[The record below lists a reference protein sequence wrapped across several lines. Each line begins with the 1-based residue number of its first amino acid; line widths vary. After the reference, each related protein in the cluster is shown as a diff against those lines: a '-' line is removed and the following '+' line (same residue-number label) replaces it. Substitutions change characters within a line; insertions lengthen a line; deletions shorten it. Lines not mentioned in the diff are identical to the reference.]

1 MESLK
6 RNHRVREK
14 RLCGEADDVSTTTI
28 KAWIEQLAEFCQ
40 GYET

>member
-28 KAWIEQLAEFCQ
+28 EAWIEELPKFCQ
-40 GYET
+40 RYET

>member
-14 RLCGEADDVSTTTI
+14 READDVSTTTI
-28 KAWIEQLAEFCQ
+28 KAWIEQLPEFCQ